1 MTTDFNLGT
10 CEPGEPDDPSLS
22 DTLRRLQKRSRS
34 TIPRPVSHAE
44 TFARSQPAGY
54 LARTIEDEIVPRL
67 VLSRRAGESADDRQ
81 AALDDSDVEALA
93 KLLLTQDATVAMAFV
108 ELKREQ
114 GASLSAVYLDLLAPT
129 ARRLGDWW
137 HEDRCSFVDVTLGLC
152 SLHRVLHN
160 LSPRFVGES
169 SNAGHG
175 KRILLMPA
183 PGEQHTFGL
192 IMVVEFFRRSGWEVR
207 FDDSDSID
215 DLARLVRRE
224 WFSVVGVSVGCDARV
239 SSVAQ
244 SIRSLRKA
252 SSNRSLGVM
261 VGGPLLTGRP
271 DLVQAMGADATAHDG
286 IGAVRQA
293 EQVLQ
298 LLAART

>member
-1 MTTDFNLGT
+1 MTTDFNLGI
-10 CEPGEPDDPSLS
+10 CEPGEPEDPSLS
-22 DTLRRLQKRSRS
+22 ETLRRLQQRSAA
-34 TIPRPVSHAE
+34 PRPASHAE
-44 TFARSQPAGY
+44 ALARSQPAGH

-67 VLSRRAGESADDRQ
+67 LLSRRDGKHAADQ
-81 AALDDSDVEALA
+81 QPALGDSDVEALA
-93 KLLLTQDATVAMAFV
+93 QLLMTQDATVAMAFI
-108 ELKREQ
+108 ETKREH
-114 GASLSAVYLDLLAPT
+114 GASLAEVYLGLLAPA
-129 ARRLGDWW
+129 ARLLGEWW
-137 HEDRCSFVDVTLGLC
+137 HEDRCSFLDVTLGLC
-152 SLHRVLHN
+152 SLHRLLHN
-160 LSPRFVGES
+160 LSPRFVNES
-169 SNAGHG
+169 ANPGNG
-175 KRILLMPA
+175 KRILLVPA

-261 VGGPLLTGRP
+261 VGGPLMTGRP
-271 DLVQAMGADATAHDG
+271 DLVQAMGADATARDG

-293 EQVLQ
+293 EHVLG
-298 LLAART
+298 LLAARN